1 MIRYLSEINIRNLDY
16 KKLIKDIWI
25 ASRPLSLTLALY
37 STTLGIVIAHM
48 EGKLFTGNI
57 LFDIWKI
64 LLVTAAGL
72 FVQTA
77 TNFINDY
84 FESGFRPPAPGEKL
98 YNFLGR
104 RRPWFDI
111 LIFLLGMACFGATA
125 LIGLYL
131 VLIGTPL
138 LLIIGAIGLVGG
150 YCYTGEPVVY
160 KRFGLGALLSFILMG
175 VLMVCGSYMAFTGYF
190 SWSSIVLGLPVTLM
204 IPLLML
210 SNELRDYQRDKE
222 LNIRTLTVR
231 IGFKRG
237 KALYLTLL
245 ILSYALASLYA
256 ITGMLPLATL
266 SVWITLPFA
275 IKAYKTASKSR
286 REGVPDTNKLHLTF
300 GLIMIASMLLG

>member
-1 MIRYLSEINIRNLDY
+1 MIRYFSEINFRQLDY

-37 STTLGIVIAHM
+37 STTLGMVIAHM
-48 EGKLFTGNI
+48 EGKLLTGNT
-57 LFDIWKI
+57 LFDVWKI

-104 RRPWFDI
+104 KRPWFDI
-111 LIFLLGMACFGATA
+111 LIFLLGVACFGATA

-131 VLIGTPL
+131 VWISTPL
-138 LLIIGAIGLVGG
+138 LLIIGGIGLIGG

-160 KRFGLGALLSFILMG
+160 KRLGLGALLSFILMG

-190 SWSSIVLGLPVTLM
+190 SWASIVLGLPVTLM
-204 IPLLML
+204 IPLMMI

-231 IGFKRG
+231 IGFRRG

-245 ILSYALASLYA
+245 SLSYALTSLYT
-256 ITGMLPLATL
+256 IMGLLPWATL
-266 SVWITLPFA
+266 RVWITLPLA
-275 IKAYKTASKSR
+275 IKAYKTSSEAR
-286 REGVPDTNKLHLTF
+286 REGVPDTNKLHLIF
-300 GLIMIASMLLG
+300 GLLMIISMLFG